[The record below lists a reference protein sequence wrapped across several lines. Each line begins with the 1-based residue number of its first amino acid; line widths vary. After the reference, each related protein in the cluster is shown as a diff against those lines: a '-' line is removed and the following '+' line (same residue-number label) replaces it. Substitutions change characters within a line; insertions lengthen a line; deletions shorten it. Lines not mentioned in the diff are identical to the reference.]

1 MEELKILKSKGEKSV
16 NLIGEQR
23 SMEQQELT
31 IPNNFGM
38 LT

>member
-1 MEELKILKSKGEKSV
+1 MGELKKLKSEVIKSV

-38 LT
+38 